1 MPDFGYRLSLIEHD
15 IWSEMD
21 LQGQGTPL
29 DPLKAVLFTHT
40 ESEECNEDC
49 PEVLRKL
56 QSSSL
61 EELPYNF
68 LVTGDCQVF
77 KVYGWEYESNFL
89 KDLSGNSSLVI
100 AFVGN
105 FSRNPPK
112 DCQLK
117 AAQALILESVK
128 RKKLQPEYK
137 LFVLAN
143 NAEALQRE
151 LMHWPRY
158 TSPRR
163 MK

>member
-56 QSSSL
+56 
-61 EELPYNF
+61 
-68 LVTGDCQVF
+68 QVF